1 VNKKFEYIDFF
12 RGLAILLVVSVHT
25 SFSIW
30 YDPTEHRSE
39 FLDLFFA
46 SIFYAGQFGVVLF
59 FIVSAITLTLS
70 MENRNESKYNFYI
83 RRYFRI
89 APLYYFGI
97 LLYFAFR
104 LAVETHRSGEIILF
118 PEGYSLLKIIQ
129 NIFFIHGF
137 STNNYN
143 FIVPGGWSISTE
155 MYFYLIFPFIFI
167 LHKKYDLKYFVI
179 LTIVISSIALSIQYF
194 DPTGTLKAD
203 GEIFNFPY
211 TTLINH
217 ITIFL
222 IGVITVKLIKINFSI
237 NYFHYILAFIFLFFS
252 IYYINIY
259 RLEKF
264 GISFLLFLKFDTGFN
279 GFFYPIFFAL
289 GMMPIIISISKKQ
302 FFENILFKQVIEV
315 GKYSYCI
322 YILHFMVLEILIS
335 ILRKTMFTFVEL
347 RILKFFILFFICII
361 ICFYLSKILSFII
374 EKPGINLGKKIIKK

>member
-1 VNKKFEYIDFF
+1 MNRKLEYIDLL
-12 RGLAILLVVSVHT
+12 RGLAILLVVAVHA

-30 YDPTEHRSE
+30 YHPTEHRSE

-97 LLYFAFR
+97 LLYFIFR
-104 LAVETHRSGEIILF
+104 LVVESHRSGEIILF
-118 PEGYSLLKIIQ
+118 PEGYSVLKITQ
-129 NIFFIHGF
+129 NIFFLHGL

-143 FIVPGGWSISTE
+143 FIVPGGWSIATE
-155 MYFYLIFPFIFI
+155 MYFYLVFPFLFI
-167 LHKKYDLKYFVI
+167 LYKSFDLKYLVI
-179 LTIVISSIALSIQYF
+179 LTIVISSIALLAQYF
-194 DPTGTLKAD
+194 DPTGTLKAQ
-203 GEIFNFPY
+203 GKIFDFGY
-211 TTLINH
+211 TTIINH

-222 IGVITVKLIKINFSI
+222 LGIITVKLIKMNFLINF
-237 NYFHYILAFIFLFFS
+237 FHYILGFISLFFS
-252 IYYINIY
+252 LYYINIF
-259 RLEKF
+259 RLEQY
-264 GISFLLFLKFDTGFN
+264 GVSFLSFLKFDTGFN
-279 GFFYPIFFAL
+279 GFFFPIFFAL

-335 ILRKTMFTFVEL
+335 ALRKTMFTFVEL
-347 RILKFFILFFICII
+347 RILKFFILFFICVI